1 MPRFAQSASNHS
13 LATPEK
19 KRREATSTRE
29 RRSPPYIPTRDGRVK
44 KKRSSPQQTI
54 LTKRAPK
61 LAQQGSS
68 AHRFFCLSSLVEPNK
83 AVRRKGPRGAVAD
96 GEKPRAHFARFFCL
110 SSLVEPHRGHAAAHL
125 AEFSSF

>member
-19 KRREATSTRE
+19 RAKGSNKHKGNAQPALNPHPRRTGKKEAQL
-29 RRSPPYIPTRDGRVK
+29 SPT
-44 KKRSSPQQTI
+44 TI
-54 LTKRAPK
+54 LTKRAAK